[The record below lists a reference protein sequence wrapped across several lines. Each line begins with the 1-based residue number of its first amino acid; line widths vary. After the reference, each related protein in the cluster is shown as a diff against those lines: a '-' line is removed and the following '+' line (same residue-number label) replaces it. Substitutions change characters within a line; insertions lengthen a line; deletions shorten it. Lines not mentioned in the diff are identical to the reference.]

1 MEKIRIIIS
10 GYWVAT
16 MLVYLYG
23 DMLRVY
29 SGDMEVGM
37 IAGKSATQGMWLAI
51 AMIMLI
57 PILMIPATLTL
68 QMPYVRLLN
77 LIIVPVII
85 VFNLLGLP
93 YKGHYDNFLIF
104 VSIAFNAIV
113 FYYAWTWK

>member
-1 MEKIRIIIS
+1 MEKTRIIIS
-10 GYWVAT
+10 GYWIAT

-37 IAGKSATQGMWLAI
+37 IQGKSASQGMWLAI
-51 AMIMLI
+51 AIIMLI
-57 PILMIPATLTL
+57 PILMIPATLSL

-77 LIIVPVII
+77 LVIVPIIV

-93 YKGHYDNFLIF
+93 YKGHYDNFLIL
-104 VSIAFNAIV
+104 VSIVLNVIV
-113 FYYAWTWK
+113 FNYAWNWK